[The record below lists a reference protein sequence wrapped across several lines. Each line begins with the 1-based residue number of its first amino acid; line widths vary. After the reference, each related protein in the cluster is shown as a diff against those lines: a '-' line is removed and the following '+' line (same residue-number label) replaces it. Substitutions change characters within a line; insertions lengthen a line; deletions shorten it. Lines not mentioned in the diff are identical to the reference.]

1 MKKESDTKGKILVDS
16 ISLLSPLTGIGRYT
30 YEISKYL
37 EEDSSLL
44 IEYFYGYYS
53 KKLIQ
58 PSSGKE
64 IKGLK
69 SLVVKNPMVKKM
81 VRKIVFSLA
90 SLFSKSYELYWQP
103 NFIPNTGIKAKKV
116 VTTVHDFSFIIYREF
131 HPKERIEHIDKYF
144 FKSLDRSD
152 MIITGSEYTKREILK
167 YTKFKED
174 KIVVIYH
181 GINHN
186 LFKVYNKTELVLE
199 FDVPP
204 KFILS
209 VGSIE
214 PRKNFLRLLKAYRG
228 LSSEIKSE
236 YKLLLVGFSGWKN
249 REILSLIKELK
260 GDVYYLGFISDEE
273 LAKVYNLASLFVY
286 PSLYE
291 GFGLPVLE
299 AMACGTAV
307 VSSNLSSLP
316 EVGGEAPLYCD
327 PYSISDIQEK
337 MVSVLTDSL
346 LKESMVKKSLKQAQK
361 FSWKKSTQEHKR
373 VFSLVTK

>member
-1 MKKESDTKGKILVDS
+1 MIRVLNREDKILVDS

-30 YEISKYL
+30 YEVSKQL
-37 EEDSSLL
+37 EEDNSLL

-58 PSSGKE
+58 PSSSKE

-69 SLVVKNPMVKKM
+69 SFILKNPMIKKM
-81 VRKIVFSLA
+81 VRKILLSYVH
-90 SLFSKSYELYWQP
+90 LFSKSYELYWQP
-103 NFIPNTGIKAKKV
+103 NFIPNSGIKAKKI
-116 VTTVHDFSFIIYREF
+116 VTTVHDFSFILYRDF
-131 HPKERIEHIDKYF
+131 HPKERIEYIEKYF
-144 FKSLDRSD
+144 FNNLDRSD

-181 GINHN
+181 GIDHN
-186 LFKVYNKTELVLE
+186 LFKVYQKIELG
-199 FDVPP
+199 FDLPS

-214 PRKNFLRLLKAYRG
+214 PRKNLLRLLKAYQG
-228 LSSEIKSE
+228 LPLEIKDE
-236 YKLLLVGFSGWKN
+236 YKLLLVGFSGWEN
-249 REILSLIKELK
+249 SEIISLIKELEEY
-260 GDVYYLGFISDEE
+260 VQYLGFISDEE
-273 LAKVYNLASLFVY
+273 LAQVYNLATLFVY

-307 VSSNLSSLP
+307 VSSGLSSLP
-316 EVGGEAPLYCD
+316 EVGGDAPLYCD
-327 PYSISDIQEK
+327 PYSITDIQEK
-337 MVSVLTDSL
+337 IVSTLADSS
-346 LKESMVKKSLKQAQK
+346 KRDSMVEKGLAQAQK
-361 FSWKKSTQEHKR
+361 FSWQKSAQEHKR
-373 VFSLVTK
+373 VFTLMLD

>member
-1 MKKESDTKGKILVDS
+1 MIRVLNREDKILVDS

-30 YEISKYL
+30 YEVSKQL
-37 EEDSSLL
+37 EEDNSLL

-58 PSSGKE
+58 LSSSKE

-69 SLVVKNPMVKKM
+69 SFILKNPMIKKM
-81 VRKIVFSLA
+81 VRKILLSYVH
-90 SLFSKSYELYWQP
+90 LFSKSYELYWQP
-103 NFIPNTGIKAKKV
+103 NFIPNSGIKAKKI
-116 VTTVHDFSFIIYREF
+116 VTTVHDFSFILYRDF
-131 HPKERIEHIDKYF
+131 HPKERIEYIEKYF
-144 FKSLDRSD
+144 FNNLDRSD

-181 GINHN
+181 GIEHN
-186 LFKVYNKTELVLE
+186 LFKVYQKIELG
-199 FDVPP
+199 FDLPS

-214 PRKNFLRLLKAYRG
+214 PRKNLLRLLKAYQG
-228 LSSEIKSE
+228 LPLEIKDE
-236 YKLLLVGFSGWKN
+236 YKLLLVGFSGWEN
-249 REILSLIKELK
+249 SEIISLIKELEEY
-260 GDVYYLGFISDEE
+260 VQYLGFISDEE
-273 LAKVYNLASLFVY
+273 LAQVYNLATLFVY

-307 VSSNLSSLP
+307 VSSGLSSLP
-316 EVGGEAPLYCD
+316 EVGGDAPLYCD
-327 PYSISDIQEK
+327 PYSITDIQEK
-337 MVSVLTDSL
+337 IVSTLADSS
-346 LKESMVKKSLKQAQK
+346 KRDSMVEKGLAQAQK
-361 FSWKKSTQEHKR
+361 FSWQKSAQEHKR
-373 VFSLVTK
+373 LFTLMLN